1 MNYTHIIWDWNG
13 TLLDD
18 VDWCISRINT
28 MLKKRGLSALDAGT
42 YRRIFGFPII
52 DYYRRAGFDFDKEP
66 FEKLAVEYIE
76 LYHSE
81 ESNALLFQGA
91 EEMLAAFQ
99 RQGIRQ
105 VILSAS
111 ETGNLLSQ
119 MKPFGISAYFDEI
132 LGVSNILGGGKIEV
146 GLEYIRRARPE
157 RAVFI
162 GDTVHDKEVADAL
175 GADCVLIA
183 SGHQCREILTACGTP
198 VVECLEDIKKFI
210 G

>member
-28 MLKKRGLSALDAGT
+28 MLKKRGLSALDAKT

-119 MKPFGISAYFDEI
+119 MKPFGIRSYFDEI
-132 LGVSNILGGGKIEV
+132 LGVSDILGGGKIEA
-146 GLEYIRRARPE
+146 GREYILRARPE
-157 RAVFI
+157 RAVLI

-175 GADCVLIA
+175 GADCILIA
-183 SGHQCREILTACGTP
+183 AGHQSKETLTASGAP
-198 VVECLEDIKKFI
+198 VVDCLADIFHCW
-210 G
+210 